1 MTQTIKKLSTAN
13 RLKPVILGAF
23 FAVMFLAAGWRVY
36 LIGDSISSAID
47 SQNNIKKM
55 TSLERQKTELES
67 RYMNLTAKFDIN
79 YALENNFT
87 DQSKKIIY
95 VSRSGVLV
103 QR

>member
-1 MTQTIKKLSTAN
+1 MTQTIKKLSRAN

-23 FAVMFLAAGWRVY
+23 FAVMFFAVGWRVY
-36 LIGDSISSAID
+36 LVGGSISSAID
-47 SQNNIKKM
+47 SQNNIKK
-55 TSLERQKTELES
+55 TISLERQKTELES
-67 RYMNLTAKFDIN
+67 RYMNLTAKFDLN
-79 YALENNFT
+79 YALENDFT